1 MLKPEH
7 CTLFS
12 GGHAGAESF
21 FGECAERWR
30 VSEVT
35 FSFEGHYIKREKN
48 VVMLGPDELK
58 HGDISMDIVSLH
70 MHRQYHK
77 AEQIRRVC
85 QATFHMVSKGSQ
97 IFAVGII
104 QDDNM
109 VKGGTGWG
117 VELGKFFNRSVHV
130 FDKVKHDWFT
140 WRHGEWQKDMPVI
153 VEPTFCGTG
162 TRELT
167 SEASAAITSLFE
179 RSFGPAV
186 A

>member
-1 MLKPEH
+1 MLKAAD
-7 CTLFS
+7 CTLYS
-12 GGHAGAESF
+12 GGHVGAESF
-21 FGECAERWR
+21 FGECAERHGVR
-30 VSEVT
+30 EVT

-48 VVMLGPDELK
+48 VVMLSAEELK

-77 AEQIRRVC
+77 AEQVRRVC

-104 QDDNM
+104 QDDDT

-117 VELGKFFNRSVHV
+117 VELGKFFNRNVHV
-130 FDKVKHDWFT
+130 FDKAKHDWFT
-140 WRHGEWQKDMPVI
+140 WRHGEWVKDMPVI
-153 VEPTFCGTG
+153 TEKTICGTG

-167 SEASAAITSLFE
+167 PESIAAIESLFE
-179 RSFGPAV
+179 RSFKTN
-186 A
+186 

>member
-1 MLKPEH
+1 MLKPEN
-7 CTLFS
+7 CTLYS
-12 GGHAGAESF
+12 GGHIGAESL
-21 FGECAERWR
+21 FGECAERHG
-30 VSEVT
+30 VKEVT

-48 VVMLGPDELK
+48 VVMLGNEELK

-104 QDDNM
+104 QDDNT

-117 VELGKFFNRSVHV
+117 VELGKFFNRNVHV
-130 FDKVKHDWFT
+130 FDKAKHQWFT
-140 WRHGEWQKDMPVI
+140 WRQGSWVKDLPLI
-153 VEPTFCGTG
+153 TEPTFCGTG

-167 SEASAAITSLFE
+167 DEAIAAIESLFE
-179 RSFGPAV
+179 RSFRA